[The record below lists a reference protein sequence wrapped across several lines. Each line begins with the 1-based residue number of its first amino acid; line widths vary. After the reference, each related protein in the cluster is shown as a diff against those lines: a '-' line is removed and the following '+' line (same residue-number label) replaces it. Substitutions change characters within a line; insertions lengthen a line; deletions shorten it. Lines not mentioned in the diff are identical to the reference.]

1 MVDRISA
8 GGSARTAVVWRSVQA
23 ALIRYSESLG
33 RADLDLLDAGGGTG
47 GFAVPLARLGHR
59 VTVVDASPDSL
70 AALERRAAE
79 AHVGER
85 VHGIQGDAI
94 NLLDVAAAA
103 AFDASICHNVLEFV
117 DDPDAVLAGI
127 RALVKPGGLV
137 SVVVPNAVATVLHK
151 AVAGRLD
158 DAARVLR
165 DPAGR
170 MSSGDAT
177 PRRYVRD
184 EIESLLRAA
193 GLDVTLVEGARVFVD
208 VVPSGL
214 IESDPRAIEA
224 LVTLELEAANV
235 PALRDIAAQIHV
247 LATRP

>member
-8 GGSARTAVVWRSVQA
+8 GGSVRTAVVWRSVRA
-23 ALIRYSESLG
+23 ALIRYSESVG
-33 RADLDLLDAGGGTG
+33 RAELDLLDAGGGSG
-47 GFAVPLARLGHR
+47 GFAVPLAQLGHR

-85 VHGIQGDAI
+85 VRGIQGDAT
-94 NLLDVAAAA
+94 NLLDVVAVDT
-103 AFDASICHNVLEFV
+103 FDAAICHNVLELV
-117 DDPDAVLAGI
+117 DDPGAVLVGI
-127 RALVKPGGLV
+127 RALVRPGGLV

-170 MSSGDAT
+170 MTSSAT
-177 PRRYVRD
+177 PKRYMRD
-184 EIESLLRAA
+184 GIESLLRAA

-214 IESDPRAIEA
+214 IDSDPRAIEA
-224 LVTLELEAANV
+224 LVALELEAANV